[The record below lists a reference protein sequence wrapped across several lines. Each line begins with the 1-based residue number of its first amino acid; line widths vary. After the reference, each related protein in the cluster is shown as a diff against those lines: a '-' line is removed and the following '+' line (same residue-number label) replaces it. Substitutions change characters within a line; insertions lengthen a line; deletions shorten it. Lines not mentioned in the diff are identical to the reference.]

1 MRAFSRWL
9 YVLCCLLPLV
19 SCAATPTPPPTPRIP
34 EVLATIPIRHGNDS
48 VIVNPRT
55 GYVYVSNDSDFGYVT
70 ILKGAE
76 LVKAL
81 STKGSSSFDLGQKMA
96 VDEVN
101 GWVYVLNRSSNTVA
115 VIRDTEVITTLN
127 TFGRLPVAIVVEP
140 RSHWA
145 YIVSE
150 YGKDPQ
156 TGKDI
161 LEGTVTV
168 IKGQQVIGNIKL
180 GHVLLTRVIAD
191 PVNGYVYTG
200 GTNGNFFVLKG
211 LEKIAE
217 IEQANIVGTDGAIN
231 AMSVN
236 SQTGEVFVLDGNG
249 RLHRLKVGKALDSIG
264 LKGSGNAPA
273 PRNTRVHP
281 HTGDVYVVDWGAGA
295 VIVLRDMKEVTRLP
309 VGKSPLKMEIDPLT
323 GNVYVAN
330 YDDSTVSVIQGTE
343 VIATIKVGLYPY
355 GIAINPTNGW
365 VYTSNH
371 IDGTVSVLGYPPPNY
386 TPPAPTK
393 TPTAPTRA
401 PTPKPYP

>member
-1 MRAFSRWL
+1 
-9 YVLCCLLPLV
+9 V
-19 SCAATPTPPPTPRIP
+19 ATPTPPPTPRIP
-34 EVLATIPIRHGNDS
+34 EVLATIPIRYGNDS

-70 ILKGAE
+70 VLKGTE
-76 LVKAL
+76 RVTGL
-81 STKGSSSFDLGQKMA
+81 STKGGSSLDLGQKMA
-96 VDEVN
+96 VDETN
-101 GWVYVLNRSSNTVA
+101 GWVYVLNRHSNSVA
-115 VIRDTEVITTLN
+115 VIRGTEVITTIN
-127 TFGRLPVAIVVEP
+127 TFGHLPVAVAVEP

-150 YGKDPQ
+150 YGKDPRIA
-156 TGKDI
+156 KDI

-180 GHVLLTRVIAD
+180 GRVLLTRVIAD

-217 IEQANIVGTDGAIN
+217 IEQVKIGGTIDSIK
-231 AMSVN
+231 MIDVN
-236 SQTGEVFVLDGNG
+236 PQTGEVYVLGAFAEV
-249 RLHRLKVGKALDSIG
+249 RRFKAGKLLDSVN
-264 LKGSGNAPA
+264 LQGSEPKTPYLQNL
-273 PRNTRVHP
+273 RVHP
-281 HTGDVYVVDWGAGA
+281 QMGNVYVVDQRANT
-295 VIVLRDMKEVTRLP
+295 VIVLRDMKEIARLP

-330 YDDSTVSVIQGTE
+330 FDDSTVSVIQGTE

-355 GIAINPTNGW
+355 GIAVNPANGW

-386 TPPAPTK
+386 TPPAPTQAP
-393 TPTAPTRA
+393 TAPTAPTRA
-401 PTPKPYP
+401 PTRPYP